1 MINKS
6 KFSAPTHLNHFV
18 TYQHEAYFN
27 DLMEIEWRG
36 QIQSSTQNKRF
47 KIKYYGEL
55 FEEYQLI
62 CGTDFAPELI
72 YAVDIESNE
81 EILLF
86 DGAKHGYDPMFYDE
100 FTNEQLTNRPLI
112 HEYKDQ
118 DDQTAF
124 NVIVKVYHNIDYEDD
139 DEMESLTNAVGEI
152 ELISGEIISIEQLK
166 ANAFDFIQIMV
177 MNSLGN
183 LYRIFERELA

>member
-72 YAVDIESNE
+72 YAVDIDSNE

-86 DGAKHGYDPMFYDE
+86 DGARHGYDPMFCDE

-118 DDQTAF
+118 DDQTVF
-124 NVIVKVYHNIDYEDD
+124 NVIVKVYHNIDYNDIE
-139 DEMESLTNAVGEI
+139 EVESLANPVGEI
-152 ELISGEIISIEQLK
+152 ELISGEIISVDQLK

-177 MNSLGN
+177 VNSLGN

>member
-1 MINKS
+1 
-6 KFSAPTHLNHFV
+6 
-18 TYQHEAYFN
+18 
-27 DLMEIEWRG
+27 MEIEWRG

-72 YAVDIESNE
+72 YAVDIDSNE

-86 DGAKHGYDPMFYDE
+86 DGARHGYDPMFCDE

-118 DDQTAF
+118 DDQTVF
-124 NVIVKVYHNIDYEDD
+124 NVIVKVYHNIDYNDIE
-139 DEMESLTNAVGEI
+139 EVESLANPVGEI
-152 ELISGEIISIEQLK
+152 ELISGEIISVDQLK

-177 MNSLGN
+177 VNSLGN

>member
-72 YAVDIESNE
+72 YAVDIDSNE

-86 DGAKHGYDPMFYDE
+86 DGARHGYDPMFCDE

-118 DDQTAF
+118 DDQTVF
-124 NVIVKVYHNIDYEDD
+124 NVIVKVYHNIDYNDIE
-139 DEMESLTNAVGEI
+139 EIESLANPVGEI
-152 ELISGEIISIEQLK
+152 ELISGEIISVDQLK

-177 MNSLGN
+177 VNSLGN

>member
-72 YAVDIESNE
+72 YAVDIDSNE

-86 DGAKHGYDPMFYDE
+86 DGARHGYDPMFCDE

-112 HEYKDQ
+112 HVYKDQ
-118 DDQTAF
+118 DDQTVF

-139 DEMESLTNAVGEI
+139 DEMESLTNPVGEI

-177 MNSLGN
+177 INSLGN
-183 LYRIFERELA
+183 VYRIFERELA

>member
-6 KFSAPTHLNHFV
+6 KFSAPTHLNHFF

-72 YAVDIESNE
+72 YAVDIDSNE

-86 DGAKHGYDPMFYDE
+86 DGARHGYDPMFCDE

-118 DDQTAF
+118 DDQTVF

-139 DEMESLTNAVGEI
+139 DEMESLTNPVGEI

-177 MNSLGN
+177 INSLGN
-183 LYRIFERELA
+183 VYRIFERELA

>member
-36 QIQSSTQNKRF
+36 QIQSSTQNKRL

-72 YAVDIESNE
+72 YAVDIDSNE

-86 DGAKHGYDPMFYDE
+86 DGAKHGYDPMFCDE

-118 DDQTAF
+118 DDQTVF
-124 NVIVKVYHNIDYEDD
+124 NVIVKVYHNIDYNNIE
-139 DEMESLTNAVGEI
+139 EIESLANPVGEI

-166 ANAFDFIQIMV
+166 ANAFDFIQIIV

-183 LYRIFERELA
+183 VYRIFERELA

>member
-55 FEEYQLI
+55 FEEYRLV
-62 CGTDFAPELI
+62 CGTDFEPELN
-72 YAVDIESNE
+72 YAVDIDSNE

-86 DGAKHGYDPMFYDE
+86 DGALHGYDPMFCYE
-100 FTNEQLTNRPLI
+100 FTNAQLTTRLLI

-118 DDQTAF
+118 DDLTVF

>member
-1 MINKS
+1 M
-6 KFSAPTHLNHFV
+6 
-18 TYQHEAYFN
+18 
-27 DLMEIEWRG
+27 
-36 QIQSSTQNKRF
+36 
-47 KIKYYGEL
+47 
-55 FEEYQLI
+55 
-62 CGTDFAPELI
+62 I

-86 DGAKHGYDPMFYDE
+86 DGAKHGYDPMFCDE

-118 DDQTAF
+118 DDQTVF

-139 DEMESLTNAVGEI
+139 DKMESLTNAVGEI

>member
-55 FEEYQLI
+55 FEEYRLI
-62 CGTDFAPELI
+62 CGTDFAPDLI
-72 YAVDIESNE
+72 YAVDIDSNE

-86 DGAKHGYDPMFYDE
+86 DGARHGYDPMFCDE
-100 FTNEQLTNRPLI
+100 FTNEQLTNRPSI

-118 DDQTAF
+118 DDQTVF
-124 NVIVKVYHNIDYEDD
+124 NVIVKVYHNIDYNDIE
-139 DEMESLTNAVGEI
+139 EIESLANPVGEI
-152 ELISGEIISIEQLK
+152 ELISGEIISVDQLK

-177 MNSLGN
+177 VNSLGN
-183 LYRIFERELA
+183 VYRIFERELA